1 MTDILSIAKQFD
13 IGDVD
18 NITPYGK
25 GRINETFL
33 LTAFSKAGEESINN
47 KYILQKLHTIFT
59 PAVLEDIEVI
69 TSHLEK
75 ADIVTPKLIR
85 TVKGDLSIN
94 SEGESWRM
102 LTYIRGKTYEYS
114 INNQMAESAAAL
126 IGKFHNALTGLN
138 YKFLHKIPNFHD
150 TQSIMDSLK
159 RITLLYQSTDKYKT
173 LFPLT
178 EVILIHYEKIR
189 DSIRGLPERII
200 HGDLKLNNIRFD
212 ERGKKAIAIVDLD
225 TLGTGKI
232 VIDIGDA
239 IRSWCHKL
247 READGED
254 DQFDLD
260 TFRCMMSGYLSTA
273 VFMTREEIKSIP
285 EGVVMMMLEL
295 SARYITDAYEESYF
309 RLDSERY
316 PNLYEQNKMKAFAQM
331 RLFNDFKN
339 KIDKVDNILNRSK

>member
-33 LTAFSKAGEESINN
+33 VTVFSKTGEESINN
-47 KYILQKLHTIFT
+47 KYILQKLHKIFT

-69 TSHLEK
+69 TRHLEK
-75 ADIVTPKLIR
+75 ADIITPKPIR
-85 TVKGDLSIN
+85 TMKGDLRID
-94 SEGESWRM
+94 SEGGTWRM

-114 INNQMAESAAAL
+114 INNQMAENAAAL
-126 IGKFHNALTGLN
+126 IGKFHNALTGLD

-150 TQSIMDSLK
+150 TQSIMESLK
-159 RITLLYQSTDKYKT
+159 KVTLLYQSTDKYKT
-173 LFPLT
+173 LSSLT
-178 EVILIHYEKIR
+178 EVILIQYEKIK
-189 DSIRGLPERII
+189 DSIKDLPERII

-212 ERGKKAIAIVDLD
+212 ERGQKAIAIVDLD
-225 TLGTGKI
+225 TLGTNKI

-239 IRSWCHKL
+239 IRSWCHKF
-247 READGED
+247 REVDGED
-254 DQFDLD
+254 DLFDLD

-273 VFMTREEIKSIP
+273 VFMTREEINSIP

-331 RLFNDFKN
+331 RLFNDFKK
-339 KIDKVDNILNRSK
+339 KIDKVDKILIRSK

>member
-1 MTDILSIAKQFD
+1 MTDILSIAKQFT
-13 IGDVD
+13 IGDVN

-33 LTAFSKAGEESINN
+33 VTAFSKNGEESFDN
-47 KYILQKLHTIFT
+47 KYILQKLHQIFT

-69 TSHLEK
+69 TSRLEK
-75 ADIVTPKLIR
+75 ANIVTPKLIR
-85 TVKGDLSIN
+85 TMKGDLSVN
-94 SEGESWRM
+94 SEGETWRM
-102 LTYIRGKTYEYS
+102 LTYIGGKTYEYG
-114 INNQMAESAAAL
+114 IDNQKAESAASL
-126 IGKFHNALTGLN
+126 IGEFHNALSGLD

-150 TQSIMDSLK
+150 TRSIMEGLS
-159 RITLLYQSTDKYKT
+159 RITLIYQNTDKYKT
-173 LFPLT
+173 LSPLT
-178 EVILIHYEKIR
+178 EEILIQYEKIK
-189 DSIRGLPERII
+189 DSIEGLPERII

-212 ERGKKAIAIVDLD
+212 EKGQKAIAIVDLD

-247 READGED
+247 VGPDGED
-254 DQFDLD
+254 DLFDLD
-260 TFRCMMSGYLSTA
+260 MFRFIMSGYLSTA

-316 PNLYEQNKMKAFAQM
+316 ANLFEQNKTKAFAQM
-331 RLFNDFKN
+331 RLFNDFKK
-339 KIDKVDNILNRSK
+339 KIGKVDNILIRSK

>member
-1 MTDILSIAKQFD
+1 MTDILSIAKQFT

-33 LTAFSKAGEESINN
+33 VTTFSQNGEESIEN
-47 KYILQKLHTIFT
+47 KYILQKLHQIFT

-69 TSHLEK
+69 TSQLGK
-75 ADIVTPKLIR
+75 ADIVTPKLVR
-85 TVKGDLSIN
+85 TMKGDLSVN
-94 SEGESWRM
+94 SEGETWRM
-102 LTYIRGKTYEYS
+102 LTYIGGKTYEYG
-114 INNQMAESAAAL
+114 IDNQMAESASTL
-126 IGKFHNALTGLN
+126 IGRFHNALTGLD

-150 TQSIMDSLK
+150 TQSIMESLK
-159 RITLLYQSTDKYKT
+159 GISLLYQNTDKYKT
-173 LFPLT
+173 LSQLT
-178 EVILIHYEKIR
+178 EEILIQYEKIR
-189 DSIRGLPERII
+189 DSIKGLPERVI

-212 ERGKKAIAIVDLD
+212 ETGQKAIAIVDLD

-247 READGED
+247 TDIDGGD
-254 DQFDLD
+254 DLFDLD
-260 TFRCMMSGYLSTA
+260 IFRCIMLGYLSTA
-273 VFMTREEIKSIP
+273 VFMTREEIESIP

-295 SARYITDAYEESYF
+295 SARYITDAFEESYF

-316 PNLYEQNKMKAFAQM
+316 PNLFEQNKMKAFAQM
-331 RLFNDFKN
+331 RLFNDFKK
-339 KIDKVDNILNRSK
+339 KIDKVDKILIRSK